1 MWDLCGG
8 VRDSEQAGS
17 VVLAQGLSRPVA
29 RGILVPQLGI
39 KPTPLLQGRFLTHG
53 PPGKSQGELFLPS
66 KTQKLLANGKL
77 IFNELAFQHIEH
89 ILASWFWVK

>member
-39 KPTPLLQGRFLTHG
+39 KPTLSVLEAQSVNHWMVTEVPNRPFL
-53 PPGKSQGELFLPS
+53 KYFIYVDFADL
-66 KTQKLLANGKL
+66 N
-77 IFNELAFQHIEH
+77 I
-89 ILASWFWVK
+89 